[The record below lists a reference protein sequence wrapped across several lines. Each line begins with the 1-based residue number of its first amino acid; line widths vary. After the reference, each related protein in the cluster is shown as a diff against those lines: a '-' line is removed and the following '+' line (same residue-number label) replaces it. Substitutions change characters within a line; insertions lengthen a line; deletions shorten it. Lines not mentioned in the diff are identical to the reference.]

1 MKRMKISVFHFRQS
15 RTKLSSSLRKSRSV
29 RVSRKVRKRGLM
41 DKILITCMSTK
52 LRELDARA
60 LILIKEK
67 VRDHSD
73 LKNANMVILHITV
86 FAGTVEKMATMI
98 TNVPT
103 GNIKGEILKGI
114 LRRVPCEVPQE
125 TLRETLR
132 KVPRETLKGATPI
145 LLT

>member
-1 MKRMKISVFHFRQS
+1 MFH
-15 RTKLSSSLRKSRSV
+15 T
-29 RVSRKVRKRGLM
+29 
-41 DKILITCMSTK
+41 
-52 LRELDARA
+52 
-60 LILIKEK
+60 
-67 VRDHSD
+67 
-73 LKNANMVILHITV
+73 TV

-103 GNIKGEILKGI
+103 GNVKGEMLKGM
-114 LRRVPCEVPQE
+114 LRRVPSEVPQE